1 MVTITCVIENT
12 AKPSSPFWGEH
23 GISFWIESGDGCV
36 LFDTGQTPAIL
47 LHNLMMLDK
56 APDDIDAIILSHAH
70 NDHTGGL
77 PAILSLRP
85 GLPLYANP
93 DIGRPRYSRRGDR
106 YHYIGLPMPLDALGR
121 LVDLRLSAEPVEVLP
136 GVWTTGEIRERPELE
151 GRGANLVV
159 PDGEGWRPDPY
170 QDDLSLVFETQE
182 GLVLLC
188 GCCHAGLLNTLAH
201 VERHFGRQPVV
212 VIGGTHLVA
221 AEGTALQ
228 HVIDVLRSA
237 YQPMRLHPSHCTGQ
251 RAFVALAHAFG
262 EQVHPCPAG
271 TVLSFD

>member
-77 PAILSLRP
+77 PAFSLYVP
-85 GLPLYANP
+85 VCPFTP
-93 DIGRPRYSRRGDR
+93 IPISVVRYSRRGDR

-121 LVDLRLSAEPVEVLP
+121 LVDLRL
-136 GVWTTGEIRERPELE
+136 W
-151 GRGANLVV
+151 RGA
-159 PDGEGWRPDPY
+159 G
-170 QDDLSLVFETQE
+170 
-182 GLVLLC
+182 
-188 GCCHAGLLNTLAH
+188 
-201 VERHFGRQPVV
+201 
-212 VIGGTHLVA
+212 
-221 AEGTALQ
+221 
-228 HVIDVLRSA
+228 
-237 YQPMRLHPSHCTGQ
+237 
-251 RAFVALAHAFG
+251 
-262 EQVHPCPAG
+262 
-271 TVLSFD
+271 